1 MDTSLD
7 STELESYVL
16 KLLAHYIPD
25 SYRPNYSI
33 TPFLSKTM
41 ERIEKS
47 FSKIQKKYYVKDGVS
62 FFDHLNSD
70 HFSAFLYFFSNTIW
84 CEVGDSALP
93 ERLFYLNKIMN
104 GIDLYYPVEM
114 PETFLLVHPL
124 GTVLGRACYGNYLA
138 VYQNCTIGAVTDIY
152 PRFGEGVIL
161 YSRSSVLGNCNI
173 GNNVV
178 FGANSL
184 VIDCNVP
191 DNSLVVGQYPNHR
204 CLPNRISV
212 RDRVFDDPYFSTY

>member
-1 MDTSLD
+1 
-7 STELESYVL
+7 
-16 KLLAHYIPD
+16 
-25 SYRPNYSI
+25 
-33 TPFLSKTM
+33 M

-47 FSKIQKKYYVKDGVS
+47 FSKIQKKYYVKGGFS

-84 CEVGDSALP
+84 REVGDSALP

-114 PETFLLVHPL
+114 PEVFLLVHPL

-161 YSRSSVLGNCNI
+161 YSRSSVLGDCNI

-204 CLPNRISV
+204 CYPIVFQCAIACLTILTSPPTNWDDGTSRMMTTINLYGSSSKNVRI
-212 RDRVFDDPYFSTY
+212 